1 MKERPRRARDAQL
14 GLFDRA
20 TVEGRLPDPDPATI
34 ALAARVPK
42 HVRFGTS
49 SWTFPGWKGL
59 VYRRAYASDTAFVRE
74 SLFEYARHPLFRT
87 VGVDRSFYEPLP
99 EATWRDYAEQAPPG
113 FAFVPKVFR
122 DLLTPHLTDAAGARV
137 ANAAFLDPA
146 RFDEMVGNA
155 LATGLGDR
163 LGPVLLTLAPSAG
176 AVGRDEVERKLER
189 FLAATARFR
198 FAVELR
204 DASLLTT
211 RYLAILAAHGASH
224 VFNYWERMPSIA
236 AQLEKA
242 PRLGPVV
249 VTRLLIPPGRK
260 YDDQKEAFAPF
271 DRIVE
276 PDHVMRRDVVGLLD
290 AAGASGSEVFV
301 LVNNKAEGSSPLTV
315 RAIAEMIA
323 R

>member
-1 MKERPRRARDAQL
+1 LKEPSRRAREAQL
-14 GLFDRA
+14 GLFDRE
-20 TVEGRLPDPDPATI
+20 TVQGRLPDPDPATV
-34 ALAARVPK
+34 ALAARVPQ

-49 SWTFPGWKGL
+49 SWTFPGWKGV
-59 VYRRAYASDTAFVRE
+59 VYRRPYANDTAFVRE
-74 SLFEYARHPLFRT
+74 SLYEYARHPLFRT

-113 FAFVPKVFR
+113 FVFVPKVFR
-122 DLLTPHLTDAAGARV
+122 DLLTPHLTDASGARV
-137 ANAAFLDPA
+137 ANHAFLDPA
-146 RFDEMVGNA
+146 RFDEVVGRA
-155 LATGLGDR
+155 LVSGLGAT

-176 AVGRDEVERKLER
+176 SVGRDEVERKLER
-189 FLAATARFR
+189 FLGATSGFR

-204 DASLLTT
+204 DPSLLTA
-211 RYLAILAAHGASH
+211 RYLSILSAHGASH
-224 VFNYWERMPSIA
+224 VFSYWERMPAIS

-242 PRLGPVV
+242 RSLGPVV
-249 VTRLLIPPGRK
+249 VCRLLIPPGRK

-276 PDHVMRRDVVGLLD
+276 ADHVMRRDVAALID